1 MRGFSLQ
8 GKKMPSSLILPRF
21 TQVDAYG
28 NPLVGGRLYTY
39 ANMTTTPQITY
50 KDAAGTIAN
59 TNPIILDS
67 LGSAVVFLKEGLVY
81 TFVMKDANDALIWS
95 QDSISGSQTASGG
108 IAVVTSLP
116 TSDIGPVY
124 LAPGGIYSW
133 NGTQYVSGF
142 SQGFGS
148 GPFSNKNKMQNGG
161 YRVWQ
166 RGTTVGPSTS
176 TPAAGAYTA
185 DGWKIVATAAGS
197 FTVTQQVAGS
207 DYAQNRVGGFTARV
221 TSNAAVTPA
230 AGDKNRF
237 IQPIEGQNV
246 ISLGLGSVY
255 GGFFTHSFWVKASIV
270 GTYSVAYM
278 NGGTPSF
285 RSYVANFTVNT
296 AGAWEKKTIVVPVD
310 TSGTAN
316 WNRSNGIGLQVVFDL
331 GSGSG
336 SEGAINTWL
345 STETTRSVGSVRIAS
360 TSGATLEFGQQ
371 QIEQGATATPFE
383 ERSIDAEILMS
394 RRYYRLETYQTNDS
408 FDAATPAGGGV
419 RKSYYIGEPM
429 RIASPTTG
437 IDAVNWEAFIGG
449 AWLTM
454 LVSGLFVS
462 SGIFVQIVWVAP
474 VGTPASGTMLVR
486 STAPARVILS
496 AEM

>member
-1 MRGFSLQ
+1 
-8 GKKMPSSLILPRF
+8 MPSSLILPRF

-39 ANMTTTPQITY
+39 ANLTTTPQVTY

-67 LGSAVVFLKEGLVY
+67 LGSAVIFLKEGLVY

-95 QDSISGSQTASGG
+95 QDSISGAQNASGG

-133 NGTQYVSGF
+133 NGTQYVSDF

-148 GPFSNKNKMQNGG
+148 GPFSNKNKIQNGS

-166 RGTTVGPSTS
+166 RGTTVGPSTGTS
-176 TPAAGAYTA
+176 AAGAYTA
-185 DGWKIVATAAGS
+185 DGWKVVATSTGS
-197 FTVTQQVAGS
+197 FTVTQQVAGA
-207 DYAQNRVGGFTARV
+207 DYAQNRVGAFSARV

-246 ISLGLGSVY
+246 ASFGMGSVY
-255 GGFFTHSFWVKASIV
+255 GGSFTHSFWVKASIV
-270 GTYSVAYM
+270 GTYSVAYL
-278 NGGTPSF
+278 NGGSPSF
-285 RSYVANFTVNT
+285 RSYVANFTINT

-310 TSGTAN
+310 TSGIAN
-316 WNRSNGIGLQVVFDL
+316 WNRSNGVGLQVVFDL
-331 GSGSG
+331 GSGSS
-336 SEGAINTWL
+336 SEGAVNTWL

-371 QIEQGATATPFE
+371 QIEQGAMATPFE
-383 ERSIDAEILMS
+383 ERSIDAEMIMA
-394 RRYYRLETYQTNDS
+394 RRYYRLETYQINDS
-408 FDAATPAGGGV
+408 FDAATPAGGNV
-419 RKSYYIGEPM
+419 RKSYYIGDPM
-429 RIASPTTG
+429 RITSPTTA
-437 IDAVNWEAFIGG
+437 IDAGNWEAFVGG
-449 AWLTM
+449 SWVVMT
-454 LVSGLFVS
+454 VNGLFVT
-462 SGIFVQIVWVAP
+462 SGLLIQIIWNTPGGA
-474 VGTPASGTMLVR
+474 PASGTMLVR
-486 STAPARVILS
+486 SAVGTRVILS

>member
-1 MRGFSLQ
+1 
-8 GKKMPSSLILPRF
+8 MPSSLIVPRF

-28 NPLVGGRLYTY
+28 NPLVGGKLYTY
-39 ANMTTTPQITY
+39 ANTTTTPQITY

-81 TFVMKDANDALIWS
+81 TFVMKDANDALLWS

-133 NGTQYVSGF
+133 NGTQYVSDF

-166 RGTTVGPSTS
+166 RGTTIGPLTA
-176 TPAAGAYTA
+176 TPASGTYTA
-185 DGWKIVATAAGS
+185 DGWKVVATATGS
-197 FTVTQQVAGS
+197 FTVSQQTAGA

-221 TSNAAVTPA
+221 ASNAAVTPG

-270 GTYSVAYM
+270 GTYSVAYL
-278 NGGTPSF
+278 NDGSPSF
-285 RSYVANFTVNT
+285 RSYVANFTVNA

-310 TSGTAN
+310 TAGTTN
-316 WNRSNGIGLQVVFDL
+316 WNRSNGVGLQVVFDL

-371 QIEQGATATPFE
+371 QIEQGGTATPFE
-383 ERSIDAEILMS
+383 ERSIDAEMVLAM
-394 RRYYRLETYQTNDS
+394 RYYRGAS
-408 FDAATPAGGGV
+408 FAAGVFFNAFATPGSGLRLTV
-419 RKSYYIGEPM
+419 PIGSPM
-429 RIASPTTG
+429 RISSPTVGVDIGNWQAYSASGGWTG
-437 IDAVNWEAFIGG
+437 ITW
-449 AWLTM
+449 
-454 LVSGLFVS
+454 VS
-462 SGIFVQIVWVAP
+462 SVAEPAFFVTITFNLPGSIPGYSAV
-474 VGTPASGTMLVR
+474 LVR
-486 STAPARVILS
+486 NTAGANYTLS
-496 AEM
+496 ADL